1 MPRIFPCFALILGA
15 SSATTG
21 AASLIIENGLP
32 SPLIGWSEKSFHGHT
47 RYSEVEDEGSMVLRA
62 EADGSASGKFL
73 ERTID
78 LNKTP
83 IMSWRWK
90 VAALT
95 SGQTDERS
103 KAGDDYPAR
112 LYLVVKR
119 GLFGL
124 SSKAINY
131 VWSAHQ
137 PVGSHWPNAF
147 TEQAIMLSV
156 ESGPAHAGQWISY
169 QRDVRAD
176 LARLLG
182 EPIDQIDS
190 IAIMTDS
197 DNGGGRATAW
207 YGDIRFSAK

>member
-1 MPRIFPCFALILGA
+1 MSRISPGLALILCTL
-15 SSATTG
+15 SSTAG
-21 AASLIIENGLP
+21 AASLIVEDGLP
-32 SPLIGWSEKSFHGHT
+32 SPLIGWPEKSFQGHT
-47 RYSEVEDEGSMVLRA
+47 RYSDVESDGNTVLQA
-62 EADGSASGKFL
+62 EADSSASGKFL
-73 ERTID
+73 DRTID

-83 IMSWRWK
+83 ILSWRWK
-90 VAALT
+90 VATVAD
-95 SGQTDERS
+95 GQVDERS
-103 KAGDDYPAR
+103 KGGDDYPAR

-147 TEQAIMLSV
+147 TDQAIMLSV
-156 ESGPAHAGQWISY
+156 ESGQAHAGQWVSY
-169 QRDVRAD
+169 RRDVRAD

-182 EPIDQIDS
+182 EPIDKIDS

-197 DNGGGRATAW
+197 DNGGGRASAW
-207 YGDIRFSAK
+207 YGDISFSAR

>member
-1 MPRIFPCFALILGA
+1 MPGISPCFALILCTL
-15 SSATTG
+15 SATAG
-21 AASLIIENGLP
+21 AASLIVENGLP
-32 SPLIGWSEKSFHGHT
+32 SPLIGWPEKSFQGHT
-47 RYSEVEDEGSMVLRA
+47 RYSDVEEAGGIVLRA

-73 ERTID
+73 DHTID

-83 IMSWRWK
+83 ILSWRWK
-90 VAALT
+90 VATVAD
-95 SGQTDERS
+95 GHADERS

-137 PVGSHWPNAF
+137 PLGSHWPNAF

-156 ESGPAHAGQWISY
+156 ESGPAHAGQWVSY
-169 QRDVRAD
+169 RRDVRAD

-197 DNGGGRATAW
+197 DNGGGLAQAW
-207 YGDIRFSAK
+207 YGDIRFSAR